1 MAVLTRTLTRRQRA
15 RITRGVQYLLF
26 AAAIL
31 LLGSL
36 ADWGQI
42 RRAFFDLEVVDAI
55 FPQILTTYLLNT
67 VTYTAAAFAF
77 GLVLGL
83 VLALMRLSSAA
94 PYRWLANIYIEFFR
108 GVPALLVILAFGFGI
123 PIAFNTT
130 FPGGTL
136 GTIAAALG
144 LVAAGYMAETI
155 RAGIQAV
162 PRGQTEAAR
171 SLGMS
176 PGRAM
181 ISIVLPPPLTNELI
195 LLAKESALV
204 DLLGLT
210 LMTSAWLM
218 LQRNLLYTA
227 VTRAKR
233 LVVLVGSRRA
243 PAKAVRTQ
251 GAGRRYTPHR
261 AATADEDH
269 GLSRPSRWAIAAA
282 SPRPVTPSL
291 ARILETWTLAVLG
304 VMNSAWPIC
313 RFVRPSATSASTS
326 TSRRVRPSEV
336 AGEGRTSGDAV
347 VSSGSSRRR
356 RPRWA
361 SNSTSR
367 RSGAAPSA
375 TVVWWA
381 ARSAGSAC
389 WRDPPAASSASA
401 SRKRA

>member
-15 RITRGVQYLLF
+15 RITRGVQYALF

-67 VTYTAAAFAF
+67 VIYTAAAFAF

-136 GTIAAALG
+136 GTIAVALG
-144 LVAAGYMAETI
+144 LVAAAYMAETI

-176 PGRAM
+176 AGWAM
-181 ISIVLPPPLTNELI
+181 VSIVLPQAFRIILPPLTNELI
-195 LLAKESALV
+195 LLTKDSSLV
-204 DLLGLT
+204 YLLGLT
-210 LMTSAWLM
+210 LEDRELAKFSRDALNQYVSMTPILVAGLCY
-218 LQRNLLYTA
+218 LLITVPLSY
-227 VTRAKR
+227 VVRR
-233 LVVLVGSRRA
+233 LEA
-243 PAKAVRTQ
+243 QAAKAR
-251 GAGRRYTPHR
+251 
-261 AATADEDH
+261 
-269 GLSRPSRWAIAAA
+269 
-282 SPRPVTPSL
+282 
-291 ARILETWTLAVLG
+291 
-304 VMNSAWPIC
+304 
-313 RFVRPSATSASTS
+313 
-326 TSRRVRPSEV
+326 
-336 AGEGRTSGDAV
+336 
-347 VSSGSSRRR
+347 
-356 RPRWA
+356 
-361 SNSTSR
+361 
-367 RSGAAPSA
+367 
-375 TVVWWA
+375 
-381 ARSAGSAC
+381 
-389 WRDPPAASSASA
+389 
-401 SRKRA
+401 